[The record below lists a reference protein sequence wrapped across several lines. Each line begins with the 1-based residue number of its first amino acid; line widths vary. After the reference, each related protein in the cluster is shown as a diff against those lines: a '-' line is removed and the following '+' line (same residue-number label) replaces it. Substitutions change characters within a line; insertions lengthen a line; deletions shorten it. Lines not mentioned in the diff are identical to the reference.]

1 MKALTKY
8 ADTCDRL
15 SMMGL
20 CLFAGECVL
29 GASGRW
35 LSFGPLSIRIILC
48 VVCFFLTLP
57 NVLRN
62 WRDLLGNRFVKFAL
76 LFGFYLVAAA
86 VIGWRRGNNL
96 GFIKADITGLLA
108 LILLPGFL
116 VTVHSRERLNRLVD
130 IIFYC
135 TIGLGA
141 VTVGIHFCGAFFSQQ
156 AVDGLNNWLNAHA
169 MGGLAYLSTGIQRI
183 YIRSQIFLQ
192 VGIFIG
198 LYKLWTCTGRKR
210 WLTLGSVALITFAC
224 LLTYTRGFWLGFA
237 LAAVLLLA
245 LTPAHWKRYIISVA
259 LIGALVAGLF
269 LLSWGVYG
277 KPYAAQ
283 ELAGRFNPNLISGA
297 LIPIDPDNP
306 SDPSDPSDPTAPTL
320 PDANLEALE
329 LRQKTLQEQNRLIGQ
344 APILGNGLG
353 TNLDGIREDGKT
365 EYMYHDMLMKTG
377 IVGFLLFMMAFFLP
391 AGLLVKQHLKLLK
404 DRKPF
409 AWNSPEMG
417 NIVLAIAFIS
427 VAVTSYTNPFLTNP
441 MGILLVMLLAAACQ
455 QKEA

>member
-15 SMMGL
+15 SMIAL
-20 CLFAGECVL
+20 SLFAGECVL

-57 NVLRN
+57 NVLLNFRS
-62 WRDLLGNRFVKFAL
+62 LLRNRFVKFAL

-108 LILLPGFL
+108 LILLPGVL
-116 VTVHSRERLNRLVD
+116 VTVCNRERLNRLVN

-135 TIGLGA
+135 TLGLGF
-141 VTVGIHFCGAFFSQQ
+141 VTVAIHFCGAVISEQ
-156 AVDGLNNWLNAHA
+156 AIDGLNNWLNARS

-198 LYKLWTCTGRKR
+198 LYKMWCCEGRKR
-210 WLTLGSVALITFAC
+210 WLILGCVALITFAC
-224 LLTYTRGFWLGFA
+224 LLTYTRGFWMGFA
-237 LAAVLLLA
+237 LAAVILLI
-245 LTPAHWKRYIISVA
+245 LTPAHWKRYLISVG
-259 LIGALVAGLF
+259 LIGALLVGLF

-283 ELAGRFNPNLISGA
+283 ELVGRFNPNLISGA
-297 LIPIDPDNP
+297 LIPIDPD
-306 SDPSDPSDPTAPTL
+306 DPSNSDDPSAPTKPTD
-320 PDANLEALE
+320 PDANQEALA
-329 LRQKTLQEQNRLIGQ
+329 LRQKTLQEQNRLIAQ
-344 APILGNGLG
+344 APVLGNGLG

-377 IVGFLLFMMAFFLP
+377 IVGFLLFLAVFFLP
-391 AGLLVKQHLKLLK
+391 AALLIKQHLKLLK
-404 DRKPF
+404 NRQPIS
-409 AWNSPEMG
+409 WGSWQMG
-417 NIVLAIAFIS
+417 NIILAIAFVS
-427 VAVTSYTNPFLTNP
+427 VAITSYTNPFLTNP
-441 MGILLVMLLAAACQ
+441 MGILLVVLLSAACQ
-455 QKEA
+455 CQDA